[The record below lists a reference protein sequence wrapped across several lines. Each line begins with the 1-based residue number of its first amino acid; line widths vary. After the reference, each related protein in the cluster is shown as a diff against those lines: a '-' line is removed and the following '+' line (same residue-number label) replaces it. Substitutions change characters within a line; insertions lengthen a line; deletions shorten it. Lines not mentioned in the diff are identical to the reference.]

1 MAYQLHITRAADWMH
16 SAELP
21 ITSAEWLRLVRTDPE
36 LTHDRA
42 YGQYFVRWSGSTGRH
57 WLEWSEG
64 RINSKYPD
72 GALLKKLVAIASRL
86 GAKVQGDGG
95 EVYSG
100 DEPVDEWLE
109 DQTLPFTPRQ
119 VMLTQRLPWW
129 RRVMRRRRF
138 VSG

>member
-1 MAYQLHITRAADWMH
+1 MPYQLHITRASDWVN

-21 ITSAEWLRLVRTDPE
+21 ITAAEWLKLVRVDSELVQDP
-36 LTHDRA
+36 R
-42 YGQYFVRWSGSTGRH
+42 YGPHFVRWAGSPDRAQ

-64 RINSKYPD
+64 RINTAYPN
-72 GALLKKLVAIASRL
+72 GALLKKLVAMAERL

-109 DQTLPFTPRQ
+109 DNTLPFTPRT
-119 VMLTQRLPWW
+119 VVITQRLPWW
-129 RRVMRRRRF
+129 RRLLRRR
-138 VSG
+138 VAS